1 MWIVNWNGTWFV
13 AWIRDFVDDVL
24 FEKFKVQLFLS
35 AGVEGE
41 PAYLAFDFA
50 ILGSVSV
57 ILGASG
63 SKLDNVVA
71 RFEFTGEFTEMIARG
86 REGFTGTVRE
96 DDGVG
101 VEVEDAFGGYSTES
115 FSVEFELCP
124 AGGETGHEDV
134 DVGLNGLFVIDLFVD
149 DFDHL
154 VVHDAK
160 GLHDVRVIV
169 QEFVES
175 SRFRDTFDL
184 TLVTLLPVLAP
195 ETVEH
200 HFGERP
206 PTGIFLDVGG
216 LKLDSFLVQVLL
228 HVLGT
233 FVLIVTHP
241 LGPSAGFLF
250 HLEKGVDVGGEH
262 GVGIGGKM
270 PYFVHV
276 TNDVPL
282 MDGFL
287 EFGGGPGANET
298 TFFFGVDAMMTA
310 FGQGFRL
317 FLFHTLSAQGKGE
330 FSTTAMRKDWV
341 VEMVGRKN
349 LALDQPK
356 VRSDVGATRFVE
368 DSGMSYWVET
378 ILVGPRVEG
387 REVVVVDLFS
397 LLGHVV
403 QFDGIGATAE
413 KGVSGL
419 EPGHEFEGID
429 QGTDRF
435 VVSLQLFPFALPHDD
450 DTVPQR
456 EQDVFFASGGFVDVA
471 HALIV

>member
-1 MWIVNWNGTWFV
+1 MDWNGTRFV
-13 AWIRDFVDDVL
+13 DGISDFVDDVL
-24 FEKFKVQLFLS
+24 FETFKIQLFLP

-41 PAYLAFDFA
+41 PAYLAFDFP
-50 ILGSVSV
+50 ILGSVTV

-63 SKLDNVVA
+63 SKLDDVVTG
-71 RFEFTGEFTEMIARG
+71 FEFTGEFAEMIARG
-86 REGFTGTVRE
+86 RGGFAGSMRE

-115 FSVEFELCP
+115 FSVEFESCP

-134 DVGLNGLFVIDLFVD
+134 DVDLNGFFVIDLFVD

-160 GLHDVRVIV
+160 GLHDLRVVV

-175 SRFRDTFDL
+175 GGFRDAFDL
-184 TLVTLLPVLAP
+184 TLVALLPVLAP

-206 PTGIFLDVGG
+206 PTGIFLDVLG
-216 LKLDSFLVQVLL
+216 LKLNPFLVQVVL
-228 HVLGT
+228 HVLVP

-241 LGPSAGFLF
+241 LGPSTGFLF

-270 PYFVHV
+270 PDFVHV
-276 TNDVPL
+276 LDDVPL

-287 EFGGGPGANET
+287 QFGGGPGTNET
-298 TFFFGVDAMMTA
+298 TFFFGVDATMTT
-310 FGQGFRL
+310 FCQGFRL
-317 FLFHTLSAQGKGE
+317 FFFYTGSTQGEGE
-330 FSTTAMRKDWV
+330 FPATTMRKDWM
-341 VEMVGRKN
+341 VETVGRKN
-349 LALDQPK
+349 LTLDESK

-368 DSGMSYWVET
+368 DSGMSYRVQA
-378 ILVGPRVEG
+378 ILVRPRVERG
-387 REVVVVDLFS
+387 EVVVVDHFS

-403 QFDGIGATAE
+403 QFDGVGASSE
-413 KGVSGL
+413 EGISGL

-429 QGTDRF
+429 DIANGF

-450 DTVPQR
+450 DAVPQR
-456 EQDVFFASGGFVDVA
+456 EQDIFFASSGFVDVT

>member
-1 MWIVNWNGTWFV
+1 MDWNGTWFV
-13 AWIRDFVDDVL
+13 DGISDFIDDVL
-24 FEKFKVQLFLS
+24 FETFKIQLFLP

-50 ILGSVSV
+50 ILGSVTV

-63 SKLDNVVA
+63 SKLDDVITG
-71 RFEFTGEFTEMIARG
+71 FQFTGEFAEMIARG
-86 REGFTGTVRE
+86 RGGFAGSMRE

-115 FSVEFELCP
+115 FSVEFESCP

-134 DVGLNGLFVIDLFVD
+134 DVDLNGFFVVDLFVD
-149 DFDHL
+149 DFDHF
-154 VVHDAK
+154 VVHDTQ
-160 GLHDVRVIV
+160 GLHDLRVVV

-175 SRFRDTFDL
+175 GGFRDAFDL
-184 TLVTLLPVLAP
+184 TLVALLPVLAP

-206 PTGIFLDVGG
+206 PTGIFLDVLG
-216 LKLDSFLVQVLL
+216 LKLNSFLVQVLL
-228 HVLGT
+228 HVLVR

-250 HLEKGVDVGGEH
+250 HFEKGVDVGGEH

-270 PYFVHV
+270 PDFVHV
-276 TNDVPL
+276 LDDVPL

-287 EFGGGPGANET
+287 QFGGGPGTNET
-298 TFFFGVDAMMTA
+298 TFFFSVDTTMTT
-310 FGQGFRL
+310 FCQGFRL
-317 FLFHTLSAQGKGE
+317 FFFYTGPTQGEGE
-330 FSTTAMRKDWV
+330 FPATTMRKDWM
-341 VEMVGRKN
+341 VETVGRKN
-349 LALDQPK
+349 LTLDESK
-356 VRSDVGATRFVE
+356 VRSDVGAARFVE
-368 DSGMSYWVET
+368 DSGMSYRVQA
-378 ILVGPRVEG
+378 ILVRPRVERG
-387 REVVVVDLFS
+387 EVVVVDHFS

-403 QFDGIGATAE
+403 QFDGVGASSE
-413 KGVSGL
+413 EGISGL

-429 QGTDRF
+429 DIANGF
-435 VVSLQLFPFALPHDD
+435 VVSLQLFPFALPDD
-450 DTVPQR
+450 DDAVPQR
-456 EQDVFFASGGFVDVA
+456 EQSIFFASSGFVDVT

>member
-1 MWIVNWNGTWFV
+1 MWIVDQNGTWFV
-13 AWIRDFVDDVL
+13 AWIRDFIDDVL
-24 FEKFKVQLFLS
+24 FEAFKVQFFLP

-41 PAYLAFDFA
+41 PAYLAFDFT

-63 SKLDNVVA
+63 SKLDNVVTG
-71 RFEFTGEFTEMIARG
+71 FEFASEFTEMIARG
-86 REGFTGTVRE
+86 REGFAGTMQE

-101 VEVEDAFGGYSTES
+101 VKVEDPFGGYFTES
-115 FSVEFELCP
+115 FSVEFESCP

-169 QEFVES
+169 QELVES
-175 SRFRDTFDL
+175 SRFRDAFNL

-206 PTGIFLDVGG
+206 PTGIFLDVVG

-228 HVLGT
+228 NVLGT
-233 FVLIVTHP
+233 FVFIVTHP
-241 LGPSAGFLF
+241 LGPSASFLF

-276 TNDVPL
+276 TNDVTSI
-282 MDGFL
+282 DGFL

-298 TFFFGVDAMMTA
+298 TFFFGVNAMMTT
-310 FGQGFRL
+310 FGQGFGL
-317 FLFHTLSAQGKGE
+317 FFFYTGPTQGKG
-330 FSTTAMRKDWV
+330 
-341 VEMVGRKN
+341 
-349 LALDQPK
+349 
-356 VRSDVGATRFVE
+356 
-368 DSGMSYWVET
+368 
-378 ILVGPRVEG
+378 
-387 REVVVVDLFS
+387 
-397 LLGHVV
+397 
-403 QFDGIGATAE
+403 
-413 KGVSGL
+413 
-419 EPGHEFEGID
+419 
-429 QGTDRF
+429 
-435 VVSLQLFPFALPHDD
+435 
-450 DTVPQR
+450 
-456 EQDVFFASGGFVDVA
+456 
-471 HALIV
+471 